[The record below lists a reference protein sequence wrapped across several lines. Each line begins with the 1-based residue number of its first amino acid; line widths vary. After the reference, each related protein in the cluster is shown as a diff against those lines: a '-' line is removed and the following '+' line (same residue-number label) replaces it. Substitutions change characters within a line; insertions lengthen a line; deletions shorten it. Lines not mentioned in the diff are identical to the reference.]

1 MSEKSLSPIE
11 AQVVTTLREVMKSG
25 YGNINIAIHN
35 KQVVDLI
42 PSFPADQKKLKELQT
57 AGVRS

>member
-1 MSEKSLSPIE
+1 MSEKSLSAVE
-11 AQVVTTLREVMKSG
+11 AEVVKTLRLVMESG

-35 KQVVDLI
+35 KQVVELI
-42 PSFPADQKKLKELQT
+42 PSFPTNKEVLKKLQT